1 MVLRCRKCRKRV
13 LDAVCLLPI
22 NAADENTS
30 ECKIWHLDFDLL
42 PAWILTSINQ
52 ASWTVGKLNCQ
63 FCGARLGG
71 FNFISRAKCPCG
83 RDLTVHLCRSRLDRD
98 AGPALSVSRA
108 ASGTETGGGAE
119 FGPRTKAVRPEARS
133 CETHGGAADRGEP
146 PAAPPTPPQSAEVVG
161 RKAGGLD
168 RRAAGEAGSSVG
180 FCDGAVQSGAGR
192 GQDSA
197 PPPQPC
203 GQTDLG
209 LAQPEPLRPAEGQR
223 ELGHWPGLLPVTPI
237 QEVGILRRRHPSQTN
252 TEEGE
257 ELEEERE
264 ELEEEREELGEEREE
279 LEEEREGWGA
289 PAGSLSLAGPSLR
302 PATELT
308 LTKRERNRL
317 KSQRRKQRR
326 RERWVQRQLQEH
338 SQTLPCVG
346 RLAPGLLSAWLGAYP
361 LSDWGR
367 EWIQSSSPGLM
378 TNSCV
383 RGSADV
389 PSVTAIRSLMPLSFT
404 CTAPRPAMYLSVSG
418 SVTGSEDEEV
428 PEGEREGFTCAVCL
442 DVYFSPHVCQ
452 PCQHVFCEPCL
463 RTLAKNRPAN
473 TPCPLCRTLIT
484 HVVFHKEL
492 HHTAKTFFPKLYV
505 TRKQSFQ
512 RAHCA
517 RWPLPS
523 CRKVFH
529 FFSGF
534 RRRAGLGRRPLL
546 HGEHRLDA
554 LDLEDESQGWRLD
567 LDVWIIYTHCANRV
581 LGVAVCCF
589 LCYLL
594 LAWL

>member
-1 MVLRCRKCRKRV
+1 MVLRCRRCRKCV
-13 LDAVCLLPI
+13 LDAVWLVPI

-30 ECKIWHLDFDLL
+30 ECRIWHLDFDLL
-42 PAWILTSINQ
+42 PAWILTAINQ

-71 FNFISRAKCPCG
+71 FNFINRAKCPCG
-83 RDLTVHLCRSRLDRD
+83 RELTVHLCRSRLDRD
-98 AGPALSVSRA
+98 AGPALSVSQA
-108 ASGTETGGGAE
+108 ASGPHSERGPGGPASKDPGSDPRPPSPAETSVSPE
-119 FGPRTKAVRPEARS
+119 FGPGTEAACPEVRS
-133 CETHGGAADRGEP
+133 HETHTGPADGGDP
-146 PAAPPTPPQSAEVVG
+146 PAPPSPPQSVEVVG

-168 RRAAGEAGSSVG
+168 RRAAGEASPSAG
-180 FCDGAVQSGAGR
+180 FCDEAAQSEAGR
-192 GQDSA
+192 GQDCA
-197 PPPQPC
+197 PPPRPC

-209 LAQPEPLRPAEGQR
+209 SAQPESPHPAEGQR
-223 ELGHWPGLLPVTPI
+223 ELGDWPGLLPVTPI
-237 QEVGILRRRHPSQTN
+237 Q
-252 TEEGE
+252 
-257 ELEEERE
+257 
-264 ELEEEREELGEEREE
+264 EEREE

-289 PAGSLSLAGPSLR
+289 PVGSLSLAGPPVR

-317 KSQRRKQRR
+317 KSQRRKQRK
-326 RERWVQRQLQEH
+326 RERWLQSQLQEH
-338 SQTLPCVG
+338 SQ
-346 RLAPGLLSAWLGAYP
+346 
-361 LSDWGR
+361 
-367 EWIQSSSPGLM
+367 QSL
-378 TNSCV
+378 
-383 RGSADV
+383 
-389 PSVTAIRSLMPLSFT
+389 
-404 CTAPRPAMYLSVSG
+404 SG

-505 TRKQSFQ
+505 TRKRSFQ

-523 CRKVFH
+523 CKKVFH

-534 RRRAGLGRRPLL
+534 RRRAGLGHRPLL
-546 HGEHRLDA
+546 LGEHRLDV
-554 LDLEDESQGWRLD
+554 LNLQDESEGWRLD
-567 LDVWIIYTHCANRV
+567 LDVWIVYTHCANWV